1 MNDDRIREQIHL
13 AVDETAKA
21 AVRDPWLAQ
30 KIRAQAERKDEEP
43 VRKKLPAGM
52 MIILAVILLLT
63 AVAAAMTNGFGLL
76 EYYENQVNNT
86 AFVNMI
92 MPLGKT
98 WEGKYFSAEI
108 REAVFDGTKMSFSMS
123 VAPREGTS
131 QVFVIPRVK
140 AAAGE
145 KELETCCS
153 GGGGLYEENSFWVPD
168 LDTLIG
174 HDSAFNPDN
183 IVFEYSLIDDQ
194 VNPVT
199 LDENVQW
206 TVTFDILHTDWN
218 IRFMNMPDESDA
230 TEETDEQF
238 RKMYEEAYQ
247 RHELILNED
256 GNNMESVIPHVCP
269 YDGSEA
275 DIDYYENQ
283 YLDYL
288 EELFTRDVFT
298 LEEKAVFRFTA
309 DRAEVRR
316 AHEPA
321 GITLPDGLEVRVVQ
335 AEATANQVNVILEAV
350 HADRQEPVEPEEWNW
365 VFEARSDDAEMI
377 VYGGQSGQELNDQD
391 EFVFRDLT
399 RYETTKPVHT
409 FKLTPVRTERT
420 SDGETGRKYEE
431 LSIIVEME

>member
-1 MNDDRIREQIHL
+1 MSDDRIREQVHM

-21 AVRDPWLAQ
+21 AAPDPWLAQ
-30 KIRAQAERKDEEP
+30 KIRVQAERKDEEP

-63 AVAAAMTNGFGLL
+63 AAAAAVTNGFGLL
-76 EYYENQVNNT
+76 EYYQNQANNT

-92 MPLGKT
+92 TPLGKT

-108 REAVFDGTKMSFSMS
+108 RETVFDGTKMSFSMS
-123 VAPREGTS
+123 VTPREGTS

-145 KELETCCS
+145 KELEVWCS

-174 HDSAFNPDN
+174 HDSAFDLNN
-183 IVFEYSLIDDQ
+183 IVFEYSLIDND

-199 LDENVQW
+199 VDENVQW
-206 TVTFDILHTDWN
+206 TVTFDVLHTDWQ
-218 IRFMNMPDESDA
+218 IRFMDMPNESEV
-230 TEETDEQF
+230 TEETEAQF

-256 GNNMESVIPHVCP
+256 GNNMESVIPHVSP
-269 YDGSEA
+269 YDGSEDDA
-275 DIDYYENQ
+275 DYYENH

-288 EELFTRDVFT
+288 EELFTRDAFT
-298 LEEKAVFRFTA
+298 LEEKAVFSFTA

-316 AHEPA
+316 ARKPA
-321 GITLPDGLEVRVVQ
+321 WIMLPDGLEVQLVL
-335 AEATANQVNVILEAV
+335 AEATANQVNVILEAM
-350 HADRQEPVEPEEWNW
+350 HPDGQEPVEPEEWNW
-365 VFEARSDDAEMI
+365 TFDARSDDAEML
-377 VYGGQSGQELNDQD
+377 VSGGHSGQELNDRG

-399 RYETTKPVHT
+399 RYETTYPVHT
-409 FKLTPVRTERT
+409 FKLIPVWAERT
-420 SDGETGRKYEE
+420 LDGVTEKVYED
-431 LSIIVEME
+431 LAVVIEME